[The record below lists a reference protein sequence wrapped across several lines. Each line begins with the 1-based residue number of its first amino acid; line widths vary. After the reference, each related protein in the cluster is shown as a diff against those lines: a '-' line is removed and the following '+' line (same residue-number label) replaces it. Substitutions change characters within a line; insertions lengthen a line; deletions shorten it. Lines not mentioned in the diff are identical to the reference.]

1 VLRAERSQHANA
13 NVNVNANDNVDSKI
27 DVMVWYGMVWY
38 GMEGTSTCAYQL
50 PRAICQT
57 LLLHRIV
64 SECAV
69 REREREIAEAYPM
82 DVAMSQSMS
91 QSRQVWGNISH
102 GPRIVLFLATALAV
116 LSLSRYL
123 YRYLRVRLYSTSG
136 PAARMVL
143 IPTLIIPVLIAIT
156 TAQSSMVGGGPR

>member
-1 VLRAERSQHANA
+1 MCLSTAACNLPNTFVAPDCFRMRSERA
-13 NVNVNANDNVDSKI
+13 
-27 DVMVWYGMVWY
+27 
-38 GMEGTSTCAYQL
+38 
-50 PRAICQT
+50 
-57 LLLHRIV
+57 
-64 SECAV
+64 
-69 REREREIAEAYPM
+69 REREIAEAYPT